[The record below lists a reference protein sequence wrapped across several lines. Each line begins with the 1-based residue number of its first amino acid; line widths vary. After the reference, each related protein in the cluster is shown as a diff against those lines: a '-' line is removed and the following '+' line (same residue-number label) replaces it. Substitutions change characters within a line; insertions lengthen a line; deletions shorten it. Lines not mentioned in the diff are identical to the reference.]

1 VTEYHGG
8 PKCLTRVRLRYR
20 FVTTTI
26 ILNLLILAMILY
38 RDLNRAGVDLR
49 ILIPYALFLLFLGSR
64 ARRLKRRVAEIID
77 VAAFRLGLQRI
88 TKRQAS

>member
-1 VTEYHGG
+1 
-8 PKCLTRVRLRYR
+8 
-20 FVTTTI
+20 
-26 ILNLLILAMILY
+26 MILY
-38 RDLNRAGVDLR
+38 RDLNSAGVDLR